1 MPSIREINE
10 VVSTQMEKLEN
21 NRYENLDGLLFH
33 NCLDTDYLWT
43 YDVSIDGA
51 SININC
57 KKPKPI
63 NTII

>member
-10 VVSTQMEKLEN
+10 VVSAQMEKLEN
-21 NRYENLDGLLFH
+21 NRYENLD
-33 NCLDTDYLWT
+33 
-43 YDVSIDGA
+43 
-51 SININC
+51 

>member
-10 VVSTQMEKLEN
+10 VVSAQMEKLEN

-33 NCLDTDYLWT
+33 NCLDTDYLCT

>member
-33 NCLDTDYLWT
+33 NCLDT
-43 YDVSIDGA
+43 V
-51 SININC
+51 
-57 KKPKPI
+57 
-63 NTII
+63 

>member
-33 NCLDTDYLWT
+33 NCLDTDYLCT
-43 YDVSIDGA
+43 YDVSI
-51 SININC
+51 
-57 KKPKPI
+57 
-63 NTII
+63 T

>member
-21 NRYENLDGLLFH
+21 NRYENLDGLLFY
-33 NCLDTDYLWT
+33 NCLDTDYLCT

-51 SININC
+51 PININC

>member
-21 NRYENLDGLLFH
+21 NRYEKIRQGFH
-33 NCLDTDYLWT
+33 NCLDTDYLCT

-51 SININC
+51 PININC

>member
-33 NCLDTDYLWT
+33 NCLDTDYLS

-51 SININC
+51 PININC